1 MLEIREALPIDCA
14 FILQMIGELA
24 EFEKLSHQVV
34 ATEQS
39 LREQLFGKM
48 PMAHVLIAE
57 VDGAKAGFAL
67 YFYNFSTFL
76 AKPGIYLED
85 LYVKESMRSH
95 GIGLAILKR
104 LAKIAHEKNCGRFE
118 WSVLD
123 WNQKAIEFYVKIGA
137 RPQDE
142 WTVYRMDES
151 TIKKL
156 CD

>member
-1 MLEIREALPIDCA
+1 MLKIREALPADCV
-14 FILQMIGELA
+14 FILEMIQELA
-24 EFEKLSHQVV
+24 EFEKLAHQVI
-34 ATEQS
+34 ATEKS
-39 LREQLFGKM
+39 LREQLFGNT
-48 PMAHVLIAE
+48 PMAFVLIAE
-57 VDGAKAGFAL
+57 VNGAKSGFAL

-104 LAKIAHEKNCGRFE
+104 LAKIAIDKKLGRLE
-118 WSVLD
+118 WAVLD
-123 WNQKAIEFYVKIGA
+123 WNQKAIDFYLKIGA

-142 WTVYRMDES
+142 WSVYRMNES
-151 TIKKL
+151 AIKKL